1 MLTIISP
8 AKSLDFDSKIDT
20 KKHSNPQF
28 LKEASELV
36 GSLRKLSPDS
46 ISSLMSI
53 SDKLAK
59 ENFRRFSEWK
69 TPFKLGN
76 SRQAIFA
83 FKGDVYLGL
92 KAEELSTYDLNY
104 AQKHLRILSGLY
116 GILRPLDL
124 MQAYRLEMGSKFGV
138 NNKNNL
144 YEFWGTKITDRINTD
159 LNSQP
164 ETTRFLVNL
173 ASNEYFSSIKA
184 KEVDASIVTPQ
195 FKDWSKDR
203 YRIISFFAKRA
214 RGLMAAYIVKN
225 RIKSPEELTEFDI
238 DGYSFCSDESTESKL
253 IFKRKKDLKE

>member
-8 AKSLDFDSKIDT
+8 AKSLDFDSKVAT

-36 GSLRKLSPDS
+36 DGLRKLSPAS

-53 SDKLAK
+53 SEKLAN
-59 ENFRRFSEWK
+59 ENFNRFNEWK
-69 TPFKLGN
+69 TPFKLDN

-92 KAEELSTYDLNY
+92 KAEELNTYDLNY

-124 MQAYRLEMGSKFGV
+124 MQAYRLEMGSKFGAK
-138 NNKNNL
+138 NKSNL
-144 YEFWGTKITDRINTD
+144 YEFWGTKITDTVNTE
-159 LNSQP
+159 LNAQP
-164 ETTRFLVNL
+164 KSTRFLVNL

-184 KEVDASIVTPQ
+184 KEVNAEIVTPE

-225 RIKSPEELTEFDI
+225 RIKSPEKLMEFDV
-238 DGYSFCSDESTESKL
+238 DGYSYCSGESTESKL
-253 IFKRKKDLKE
+253 VFKRKKGL

>member
-8 AKSLDFDSKIDT
+8 AKSLDFDSKLAT

-36 GSLRKLSPDS
+36 DGLRKLSPAS

-53 SDKLAK
+53 SDKLAN
-59 ENFRRFSEWK
+59 ENFHRFNEWK
-69 TPFKLGN
+69 TPFKLDN

-92 KAEELSTYDLNY
+92 KAEELNTYDLNY

-124 MQAYRLEMGSKFGV
+124 MQAYRLEMGSKFGIK
-138 NNKNNL
+138 NKSNL
-144 YEFWGTKITDRINTD
+144 YEFWGTKITDRINTE
-159 LNSQP
+159 LNAQP
-164 ETTRFLVNL
+164 KSTRFLVNL

-184 KEVDASIVTPQ
+184 KGVNAEIVTPE

-225 RIKSPEELTEFDI
+225 RIKSPEKLMEFDAE
-238 DGYSFCSDESTESKL
+238 GYSYCSGESTESKL
-253 IFKRKKDLKE
+253 VFKRKKGL

>member
-8 AKSLDFDSKIDT
+8 AKSLDFDSKVAT

-36 GSLRKLSPDS
+36 DGLRKLSPAS

-53 SDKLAK
+53 SEKLAN
-59 ENFRRFSEWK
+59 ENFNRFNEWK
-69 TPFKLGN
+69 TPFKLDN

-92 KAEELSTYDLNY
+92 KAEELNTYDLNY

-124 MQAYRLEMGSKFGV
+124 MQAYRLEMGSKFGAK
-138 NNKNNL
+138 NKSNL
-144 YEFWGTKITDRINTD
+144 YEFWGTKITDRINTELD
-159 LNSQP
+159 AQP
-164 ETTRFLVNL
+164 KSTRFLVNL
-173 ASNEYFSSIKA
+173 ASNEYFSSIKTKGVNA
-184 KEVDASIVTPQ
+184 EIVTPE

-225 RIKSPEELTEFDI
+225 RIKSPEKLMEFDV
-238 DGYSFCSDESTESKL
+238 DGYSYCSGESTESKL
-253 IFKRKKDLKE
+253 VFKRKKGL

>member
-8 AKSLDFDSKIDT
+8 AKSLDFDSKVAT

-36 GSLRKLSPDS
+36 GSLSKLSPAS
-46 ISSLMSI
+46 LSSLMSI
-53 SDKLAK
+53 SDKLAN
-59 ENFRRFSEWK
+59 ENFRRFNEWK

-92 KAEELSTYDLNY
+92 KAEELNTHDLNY

-138 NNKNNL
+138 NNKNDL
-144 YEFWGTKITDRINTD
+144 YEFWGTKITDRINTE

-164 ETTRFLVNL
+164 KTTRCLVNL
-173 ASNEYFSSIKA
+173 ASNEYFLSIKA
-184 KEVDASIVTPQ
+184 EEVDASIVTPQ
-195 FKDWSKDR
+195 FKDWSKDT

-225 RIKSPEELTEFDI
+225 RIKSPEELTEFDLE
-238 DGYSFCSDESTESKL
+238 GYSFCSDESTESKL
-253 IFKRKKDLKE
+253 IFKRKKDLKK